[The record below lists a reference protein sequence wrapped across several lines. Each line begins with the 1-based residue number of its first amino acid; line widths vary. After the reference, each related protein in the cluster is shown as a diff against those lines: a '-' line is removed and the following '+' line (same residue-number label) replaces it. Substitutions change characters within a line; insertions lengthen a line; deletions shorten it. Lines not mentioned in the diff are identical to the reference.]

1 MLRLFTWHHTGTLVA
16 CNLKYRDFARNV
28 SCQSLIPNF
37 VFGVTTGTLL
47 DRKIFFIR
55 GAIKSEII
63 ESENVTS
70 QPSRCFKEKSKHF

>member
-1 MLRLFTWHHTGTLVA
+1 MRLFIWHYTGTLVA
-16 CNLKYRDFARNV
+16 CNLKYRDFAKNV

-37 VFGVTTGTLL
+37 AFGVTAGTLL

-55 GAIKSEII
+55 GAIMSEII

-70 QPSRCFKEKSKHF
+70 QASRCFKEKSKHF